1 MVDLYRSTG
10 RLVAKLFSLG
20 CSGAFHSFGRHTVI
34 QPPIRL
40 GGEARIA
47 IGDDVFI
54 GPRCW
59 LQVLPDPTA
68 SADSVALRIGSGT
81 SVVGDCVFSAAASIT
96 IGERVLFAR
105 GVYVSDHSHR
115 FEREGSA
122 ILDQGIDRLQPV
134 RIEDGAW
141 LGEHVVVCPG
151 VTIGRGSVVGA
162 NSVVTRDVPARA
174 VAAGAPARVIRRL
187 DEDPV
192 ADVRK

>member
-105 GVYVSDHSHR
+105 GVYVLR
-115 FEREGSA
+115 PFAPLR
-122 ILDQGIDRLQPV
+122 
-134 RIEDGAW
+134 
-141 LGEHVVVCPG
+141 
-151 VTIGRGSVVGA
+151 GRGVGA
-162 NSVVTRDVPARA
+162 SSTRESTACSRFGSRTGHGSVSMSSS
-174 VAAGAPARVIRRL
+174 ARV
-187 DEDPV
+187 
-192 ADVRK
+192 